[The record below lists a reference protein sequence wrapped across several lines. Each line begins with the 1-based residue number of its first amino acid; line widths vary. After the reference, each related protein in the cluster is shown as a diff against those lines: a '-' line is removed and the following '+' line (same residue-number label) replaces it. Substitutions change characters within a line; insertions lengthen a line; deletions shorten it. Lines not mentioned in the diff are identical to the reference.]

1 MNTLKIDDLETSK
14 DLDNA
19 SLESISGGNGPTS
32 SSTGLDLIKQFGP
45 NVSTGA
51 FGGGL
56 LNLANT
62 TVVAPQTALL
72 FDFKDLVNIDL
83 DL

>member
-14 DLDNA
+14 DLDKT
-19 SLESISGGNGPTS
+19 SLESISGGSVPTS
-32 SSTGLDLIKQFGP
+32 SSAGFDLIKQFGP

-83 DL
+83 

>member
-1 MNTLKIDDLETSK
+1 MKTLKIDDLETSK

-45 NVSTGA
+45 NVSAGA
-51 FGGGL
+51 FGGCSPDGASIRFQGSREHRPRPL
-56 LNLANT
+56 KSGNTLNH
-62 TVVAPQTALL
+62 
-72 FDFKDLVNIDL
+72 
-83 DL
+83 